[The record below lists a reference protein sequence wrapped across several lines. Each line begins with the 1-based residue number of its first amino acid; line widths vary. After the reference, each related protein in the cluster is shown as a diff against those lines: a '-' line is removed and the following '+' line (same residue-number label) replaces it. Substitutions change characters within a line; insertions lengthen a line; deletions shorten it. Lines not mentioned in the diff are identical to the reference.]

1 MVFVVQMVKFSGD
14 YCDCHEPKPLK
25 TISYSLNIVRYVT
38 YRIQIPWYCFT
49 ITETLAPAAREN
61 VSLNGS
67 KAPLFF
73 VSPQPLLHERSLLAN
88 IHYSTHVTLAHL
100 HQL

>member
-14 YCDCHEPKPLK
+14 YCDCHEQK
-25 TISYSLNIVRYVT
+25 TLDHFLLLNIVRYVT

>member
-1 MVFVVQMVKFSGD
+1 MVFIGNR
-14 YCDCHEPKPLK
+14 
-25 TISYSLNIVRYVT
+25 SYQEKEYVLSRFPGFQKQNPCVT
-38 YRIQIPWYCFT
+38 CSMLVYIPWYSFT

-73 VSPQPLLHERSLLAN
+73 FSSTTAARAISLFAN